1 MISLASKR
9 AQTTLLIVL
18 AVVAWQW
25 SQQKSG
31 GEPQAESRDDSV
43 QTYLKGSEMV
53 RFNALGQAS
62 DSIGA
67 LEITYYSR
75 QPRGEL
81 VSPSLSKTIGATESW
96 SAQADFGYIDETAQT
111 ITLDGSVILSHDSN
125 TLRLTTEQLTLDL
138 DQDIA
143 HTDRAVAL
151 VHRNTRTTA
160 LGVRARL
167 NEQSFTLL
175 SNVDSTYAPQN

>member
-1 MISLASKR
+1 M
-9 AQTTLLIVL
+9 
-18 AVVAWQW
+18 
-25 SQQKSG
+25 
-31 GEPQAESRDDSV
+31 
-43 QTYLKGSEMV
+43 
-53 RFNALGQAS
+53 
-62 DSIGA
+62 
-67 LEITYYSR
+67 
-75 QPRGEL
+75 
-81 VSPSLSKTIGATESW
+81 SPSLSKTIGATESW

-151 VHRNTRTTA
+151 VHGNIRTTA

-175 SNVDSTYAPQN
+175 SNVDSTYAPQD